1 MVTWCV
7 GGPWLLLLEASWRVL
22 NEKCYY
28 KGGDQILSAADY
40 PLSRCNMQLGIKLS
54 QDLVAGATYTGVG
67 PLSVNRRAELSSEI
81 RDGLKKI
88 NM

>member
-1 MVTWCV
+1 
-7 GGPWLLLLEASWRVL
+7 
-22 NEKCYY
+22 
-28 KGGDQILSAADY
+28 
-40 PLSRCNMQLGIKLS
+40 MQLGIKLS